1 MTEENYFLLKQ
12 LIIKNFK
19 SLEKYLSNITTV
31 YSILKDF
38 LTLYRKKT
46 NETKV

>member
-12 LIIKNFK
+12 LIVKNFK

-31 YSILKDF
+31 YSNLKGIS
-38 LTLYRKKT
+38 TLYRIKT
-46 NETKV
+46 NEKKL